1 MQNKE
6 GIFSFHELSQLK
18 DFCNKCAEEDRK
30 IFEQRKKNS
39 FYKPEDKKPEPL
51 KKEKPPSN
59 QVSHT
64 SNNNKFIKNQI
75 NHQNNYN
82 NKDKIKEKKVNNIK
96 SNNSNNYNYNQK
108 QSNNS
113 KRISE
118 SFKNRIKMFESKN

>member
-51 KKEKPPSN
+51 KKAKPLSN

-64 SNNNKFIKNQI
+64 SNNNKFIRNQI

>member
-6 GIFSFHELSQLK
+6 GIFSFRELSQLK

-39 FYKPEDKKPEPL
+39 FYKPENKKPEPL
-51 KKEKPPSN
+51 KEAKPPSN

-64 SNNNKFIKNQI
+64 SNNNKFLKNQI

-82 NKDKIKEKKVNNIK
+82 NKDKIKEKK
-96 SNNSNNYNYNQK
+96 S
-108 QSNNS
+108 
-113 KRISE
+113 
-118 SFKNRIKMFESKN
+118 

>member
-6 GIFSFHELSQLK
+6 GIFSFNELSQLK

-39 FYKPEDKKPEPL
+39 FYKPENKKPEPL
-51 KKEKPPSN
+51 KEAKPPSN

-64 SNNNKFIKNQI
+64 GNNNKFVKNQI